1 MDDAEKSFG
10 LIPDVDRAVLTF
22 VNPMKQGFKPRRKR
36 SNSSLGKT
44 TPTSKGNALPQ
55 ISPQNKRVASLR
67 KGKTFKGSPARR
79 PIFTNNQE
87 VYMREFEA
95 FPKYLKKYV

>member
-44 TPTSKGNALPQ
+44 TPTSKGNALP
-55 ISPQNKRVASLR
+55 
-67 KGKTFKGSPARR
+67 
-79 PIFTNNQE
+79 
-87 VYMREFEA
+87 
-95 FPKYLKKYV
+95 